1 MQLSGAYTFNAP
13 VAEVWTALTDAK
25 ALSNC
30 IPGCESMEA
39 TGENQYKAT
48 VRFALGP
55 ISGRYNATISMS
67 EMCPNRSFRLSIQA
81 NGPMGFADGHAD
93 ITLEATEEDTERDT
107 NRDTNRDTREDT
119 QVKTRVTVDAESQV
133 GGAAARVGQRLMGSV
148 AKTTMDRFF
157 SCLKEQVE

>member
-13 VAEVWTALTDAK
+13 VAKVWTALTDAQ
-25 ALSNC
+25 ALSHC

-39 TGENQYKAT
+39 AGDNEYKAT

-67 EMCPNRSFRLSIQA
+67 EMSPHRSFRLTINA

-93 ITLEATEEDTERDT
+93 MEDIR
-107 NRDTNRDTREDT
+107 RIRRE
-119 QVKTRVTVDAESQV
+119 
-133 GGAAARVGQRLMGSV
+133 
-148 AKTTMDRFF
+148 
-157 SCLKEQVE
+157 

>member
-13 VAEVWTALTDAK
+13 VAKVWTALTDPK

-30 IPGCESMEA
+30 IPGCQSMEA
-39 TGENQYKAT
+39 TGENQYKAI

-55 ISGRYNATISMS
+55 ISGQYNATISMTQ
-67 EMCPNRSFRLSIQA
+67 MNPHQSFRLTINAS
-81 NGPMGFADGHAD
+81 GPMGFADGHAD
-93 ITLEATEEDTERDT
+93 ITLEETSEDTRAD
-107 NRDTNRDTREDT
+107 
-119 QVKTRVTVDAESQV
+119 TRVTVDADSQV

-157 SCLKEQVE
+157 SCLQEQVES

>member
-13 VAEVWTALTDAK
+13 VAKVWTALTDPK

-39 TGENQYKAT
+39 TGNNEYKAT

-67 EMCPNRSFRLSIQA
+67 EMSPNRSFRLTIKA

-93 ITLEATEEDTERDT
+93 MTLQETGGDSGA
-107 NRDTNRDTREDT
+107 
-119 QVKTRVTVDAESQV
+119 QTRVTVEADSQV

-157 SCLKEQVE
+157 SCLQEQIE